1 MSQRQHRKVTSASPA
16 FNISVCIYFNFE
28 RNYATTFIHQD
39 NTKKLTVPE
48 LVEVLNSLRI
58 NALTPPNCP
67 YVQPHTT
74 WTNLN
79 LTVIKKKPTN
89 KQQKKKDNK
98 KPRTKTNKKTQTHNT
113 KKPPQHTTQKPT
125 KLKGACLTSR

>member
-79 LTVIKKKPTN
+79 LTVIKKKPQTN
-89 KQQKKKDNK
+89 NKKKRQQKTQNK
-98 KPRTKTNKKTQTHNT
+98 KQT
-113 KKPPQHTTQKPT
+113 KKPKPTTQKNPHNT
-125 KLKGACLTSR
+125 PHKNPQN

>member
-79 LTVIKKKPTN
+79 LTVIKKKPQTNNKKKRQQKTQNKN
-89 KQQKKKDNK
+89 KQKNPNPQHKKT
-98 KPRTKTNKKTQTHNT
+98 PTTHHTKTHKT
-113 KKPPQHTTQKPT
+113 KR
-125 KLKGACLTSR
+125 CLPH

>member
-79 LTVIKKKPTN
+79 LTVIKKKPQTN
-89 KQQKKKDNK
+89 NKKKK
-98 KPRTKTNKKTQTHNT
+98 TTKNPEQKQT
-113 KKPPQHTTQKPT
+113 KKPKPTTQKNPHNT
-125 KLKGACLTSR
+125 PHKNPQN

>member
-89 KQQKKKDNK
+89 KQQKKKT
-98 KPRTKTNKKTQTHNT
+98 TKNPEQKQT
-113 KKPPQHTTQKPT
+113 KKPKPTTQKNPHNT
-125 KLKGACLTSR
+125 PHKNPQN

>member
-1 MSQRQHRKVTSASPA
+1 MSQRRHRKITSASPA

-28 RNYATTFIHQD
+28 RNYATTFILQD
-39 NTKKLTVPE
+39 NIKKLTVPE

-79 LTVIKKKPTN
+79 LSVIKKKNTN
-89 KQQKKKDNK
+89 KQTTKKRQQKTQNKNKQKTPNPQHKKK
-98 KPRTKTNKKTQTHNT
+98 PTTHKN
-113 KKPPQHTTQKPT
+113 PQN
-125 KLKGACLTSR
+125 